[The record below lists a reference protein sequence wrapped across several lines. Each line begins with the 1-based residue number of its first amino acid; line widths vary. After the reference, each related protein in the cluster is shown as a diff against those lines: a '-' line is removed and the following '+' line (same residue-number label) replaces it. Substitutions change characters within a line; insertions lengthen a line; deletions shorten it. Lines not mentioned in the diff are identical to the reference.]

1 MRVLV
6 TAAGR
11 HGSTTEI
18 ASRIAA
24 TLRGGLPGDAV
35 VDVLDAA
42 DVTDVASY
50 DAVVLG
56 SDIYMGRWLKDARH
70 VARRINAQ
78 ARQQV
83 WLFSSGPIG
92 EPPEP
97 LEEPAEVAELVEATH
112 AREHR
117 LFAGRLD
124 RHRLGF
130 AEKAMV
136 SALRVQDG
144 DDRDWEEIDLWA
156 AQIAVDLTKTIDAS
170 ARAH

>member
-11 HGSTTEI
+11 HGSTLEI
-18 ASRIAA
+18 ASRVAA
-24 TLRGGLPGDAV
+24 TLRARLPDDAV

-42 DVTDVASY
+42 DVKDVSSY

-56 SDIYMGRWLKDARH
+56 SAIYMGRWLKDARH
-70 VARRINAQ
+70 VARRINART
-78 ARQQV
+78 RQQV

-112 AREHR
+112 ARQHR

-124 RHRLGF
+124 RHRLGL
-130 AEKAMV
+130 AERAMV
-136 SALRVQDG
+136 SALRVEDG
-144 DDRDWEEIDLWA
+144 DVRDWEEIDLWA
-156 AQIAVDLTKTIDAS
+156 AQIAVDLTKTQES
-170 ARAH
+170 FR